1 MAVTKQELV
10 ETITPLFKNLSDKI
24 NHISEL
30 LGKDIETLKSQS
42 REHYAEADKL
52 KEKIQIEVDKAKE
65 ESDRSI
71 KGIGERVGTL
81 EQKASVK
88 DTEIQTILKHMDN
101 STTDKRWGKEMWLI
115 ISIAIVGPIAVAL
128 LLKAFGL

>member
-30 LGKDIETLKSQS
+30 LGKDIETLKAQS
-42 REHYAEADKL
+42 REHYTEADKI

-65 ESDRSI
+65 ESDKSI

-81 EQKASVK
+81 EQHAAVK
-88 DTEIQTILKHMDN
+88 DTEITAITKSLDET
-101 STTDKRWGKEMWLI
+101 STDKRWGKEMWLI